1 MIEAGGKYGQGHSL
15 QKVRRGLRAVVFAA
29 CSLTMPHA
37 FAQEDP
43 RAEETAAARTLA
55 LEGIKLADA
64 GRCEEAIERLTRA
77 ERLHHALVVL
87 GRLGECQVARGR
99 LVEGTET
106 LRRVLRE
113 TLPPSPPE
121 VLLKARE
128 RAQSVFDKTKGKIGA
143 VNIIVRGPAD
153 PAHVTVM
160 VDGEPMNVALLE
172 VDRPTDPG
180 EHLIEASAPGFLGAS
195 SHVTVGAGTRQNVI
209 IELALDP
216 HAPVPEPS
224 TGTHVANVSEP
235 PDTGTHLLVR
245 TNGD

>member
-1 MIEAGGKYGQGHSL
+1 
-15 QKVRRGLRAVVFAA
+15 VVFVAA
-29 CSLTMPHA
+29 SLTLPPA
-37 FAQEDP
+37 IAQEDP
-43 RAEETAAARTLA
+43 SAEETAAARTLA

-87 GRLGECQVARGR
+87 GRLGECQIARGH

-128 RAQSVFDKTKGKIGA
+128 RAQSVLDRTKSKIGA
-143 VNIIVRGPAD
+143 VNIIVRGPED
-153 PAHVTVM
+153 PERVTVM
-160 VDGEPMNVALLE
+160 MDGEPMNVALLE

-195 SHVTVGAGTRQNVI
+195 SHVTVGAGTRQNVV
-209 IELALDP
+209 IELVADP
-216 HAPVPEPS
+216 HALVPEP
-224 TGTHVANVSEP
+224 TPDTHVA
-235 PDTGTHLLVR
+235 R